1 MPKQTTNS
9 ECYINLIDSCNK
21 KNLKVNYLSKDDSFN
36 LDKYTEIYVLSPDY
50 ITDNNDET
58 AISIKRDSL
67 NVPEYAPTRRVRRK
81 LVRHFLSE
89 RNTDKYCKIKRKA
102 SLRMPI
108 SESLRRFT
116 SCPVD
121 YPFFEVYR
129 IKDLKKKEMI
139 TDVELDKLIEYFKEK
154 KKLLDEAAGKSFQSN
169 GQTYYW
175 ISRDLLP

>member
-1 MPKQTTNS
+1 M
-9 ECYINLIDSCNK
+9 
-21 KNLKVNYLSKDDSFN
+21 
-36 LDKYTEIYVLSPDY
+36 
-50 ITDNNDET
+50 
-58 AISIKRDSL
+58 
-67 NVPEYAPTRRVRRK
+67 
-81 LVRHFLSE
+81 
-89 RNTDKYCKIKRKA
+89 
-102 SLRMPI
+102 RMPI

-129 IKDLKKKEMI
+129 FNDLKKKEMI